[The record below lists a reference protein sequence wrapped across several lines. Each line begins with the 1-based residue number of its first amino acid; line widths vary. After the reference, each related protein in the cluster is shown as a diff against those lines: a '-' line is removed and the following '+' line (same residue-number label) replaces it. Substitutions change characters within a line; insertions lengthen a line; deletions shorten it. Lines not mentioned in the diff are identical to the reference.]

1 MPAIALTGAQ
11 CNIRTDGSF
20 NRARIQSIDTARIE
34 EELAK
39 GKVVIVAGFQGVTEN
54 DEVTTLG
61 RGGGDITGAAV
72 AAALNA
78 SVCEICTD
86 VDGVLSADPNV
97 VPDARFWPELSYE
110 AAIEMASSGAKVLH
124 PRAAEICMSYNIPI
138 HIRSSFHLKEG
149 TWIREGAN
157 SMEEAEIVGVT
168 SDKKI
173 AKVTLLNVPDQP
185 GIAAQI
191 FKDVADKD
199 INIRLII
206 QSAAAD
212 HRAGITFIIED
223 EFADG
228 TASLSTSGRRKGSPR
243 KDGREGIR
251 DHRHYRLAPG
261 RHARACRAGCSR
273 RSHREKIN
281 VDCIS
286 SSEMTMSCV
295 IALDQIDRGVK
306 AVHDEFFANAPARSD
321 SAAVQ
326 SAAQAVCR
334 RVHDS
339 PGCAD
344 ARRLSLL
351 GARSDARCG
360 GRAHAGAV
368 HEGSGEQ
375 LQVGARYCRPH
386 LWRGMELVPAM
397 GRHFTVRVS
406 GGGSVPRRGDAS
418 DRLESTGTEGPPA
431 RRFPCVARTSWI
443 ASSNT
448 GCSTARKWSRSFSHM
463 LQHVVNHATFH
474 RGQVTTMLSQLGVP
488 APKPQDL
495 IRFFRERA
503 TRVH

>member
-1 MPAIALTGAQ
+1 MSLGSIVVQKYGGSSVATAEKILAIADRVKAYLETAPHLVVTVSAMGKTTDQLVALARQVSSNPHGRDYDLLLASGEQVAVATLALALQDKGVPAIALTGTQ

-20 NRARIQSIDTARIE
+20 NRARIQSIDTRRIE

-39 GKVVIVAGFQGVTEN
+39 GKVVIVAGFQGVTEH

-72 AAALNA
+72 AAALSA

-173 AKVTLLNVPDQP
+173 AKVTLLNVPDEP

-191 FKDVADKD
+191 FKDVADQD

-223 EFADG
+223 EFAP
-228 TASLSTSGRRKGSPR
+228 TARKLVDEWKLKGLAREGMVEKGVATIAIIGSRLAATPGLSGRMLAALA
-243 KDGREGIR
+243 REGIN
-251 DHRHYRLAPG
+251 
-261 RHARACRAGCSR
+261 
-273 RSHREKIN
+273 I
-281 VDCIS
+281 DCIS

-295 IALDQIDRGVK
+295 IALDQIDKGVK
-306 AVHDEFFANAPARSD
+306 AVHDEFFANAPAKKKTV
-321 SAAVQ
+321 AAV
-326 SAAQAVCR
+326 
-334 RVHDS
+334 
-339 PGCAD
+339 
-344 ARRLSLL
+344 
-351 GARSDARCG
+351 
-360 GRAHAGAV
+360 
-368 HEGSGEQ
+368 
-375 LQVGARYCRPH
+375 
-386 LWRGMELVPAM
+386 
-397 GRHFTVRVS
+397 
-406 GGGSVPRRGDAS
+406 
-418 DRLESTGTEGPPA
+418 
-431 RRFPCVARTSWI
+431 
-443 ASSNT
+443 
-448 GCSTARKWSRSFSHM
+448 K
-463 LQHVVNHATFH
+463 
-474 RGQVTTMLSQLGVP
+474 
-488 APKPQDL
+488 
-495 IRFFRERA
+495 
-503 TRVH
+503 